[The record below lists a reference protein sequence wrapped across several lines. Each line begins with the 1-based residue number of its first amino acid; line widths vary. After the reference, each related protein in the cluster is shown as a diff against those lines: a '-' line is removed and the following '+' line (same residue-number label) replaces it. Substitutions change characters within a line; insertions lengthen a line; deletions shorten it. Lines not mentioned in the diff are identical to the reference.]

1 MMKSSIYYFFLA
13 LSTLL
18 ALTSCGADPAPE
30 SSKPNAVTTPQ
41 PAQDQTSTPGPS
53 AVPEPPFVKEG
64 ELALLDP
71 TGKKV
76 LAKLDIEI
84 AEVSQ
89 EREQGLMYRKSM
101 LDKQGML
108 FLFEFQ
114 EEQSFW
120 MHNTYIP
127 LDIIYLNDK
136 LEIVSIQ
143 KNAQPMS
150 DKPLPSG
157 KPAQYV
163 LEINGGLSDKL
174 GIKPGMKAAWQD
186 YVNSREVGGYNGL

>member
-1 MMKSSIYYFFLA
+1 MFSKIKYLSFLFIV
-13 LSTLL
+13 TL
-18 ALTSCGADPAPE
+18 AIASCGSDTPPDSKKQPPAPA
-30 SSKPNAVTTPQ
+30 PNAAKDMAAAPGE
-41 PAQDQTSTPGPS
+41 ST
-53 AVPEPPFVKEG
+53 VPEPPFVKEG

-71 TGKKV
+71 ASKKV
-76 LAKLDIEI
+76 LLKLDIEI
-84 AEVSQ
+84 AEVPA
-89 EREQGLMYRKSM
+89 ERQQGLMYRKTMS
-101 LDKQGML
+101 DKQGML
-108 FLFEFQ
+108 FLFEYP

-127 LDIIYLNDK
+127 LDIIYLNEK

-143 KNAQPMS
+143 KNAQPQN

-174 GIKPGMKAAWQD
+174 GLKPGVKAAWQD
-186 YVNSREVGGYNGL
+186 YVNSREVGGYNSL

>member
-1 MMKSSIYYFFLA
+1 MLLNIKYLLPFFVAA
-13 LSTLL
+13 LSIT
-18 ALTSCGADPAPE
+18 ACAPDP
-30 SSKPNAVTTPQ
+30 KPSNRN
-41 PAQDQTSTPGPS
+41 TSTAPNRATDQAPATAPA
-53 AVPEPPFVKEG
+53 AVPEPLFVKEG

-71 TGKKV
+71 SGKKV
-76 LAKLDIEI
+76 ITKIDIEI
-84 AEVSQ
+84 AEVPQ

-101 LDKQGML
+101 SDKQGML
-108 FLFEFQ
+108 FLFEFM

-120 MHNTYIP
+120 MHNTYIS

-136 LEIVSIQ
+136 LEVVSIQ
-143 KNAQPMS
+143 KNAPPQS

-174 GIKPGMKAAWQD
+174 GIKPGYKVAWQD
-186 YVNSREVGGYNGL
+186 WVNTREVGGYNSL

>member
-1 MMKSSIYYFFLA
+1 MKPGIYSFFMALA
-13 LSTLL
+13 VVL
-18 ALTSCGADPAPE
+18 AISSCGADPAPE
-30 SSKPNAVTTPQ
+30 SSKPNAVTAPKA
-41 PAQDQTSTPGPS
+41 AQDQVAAPGPS
-53 AVPEPPFVKEG
+53 AVPEPPFIKEG

-71 TGKKV
+71 SGKKV
-76 LAKLDIEI
+76 LTKLDIEI

-174 GIKPGMKAAWQD
+174 GLKPGVKAAWMD
-186 YVNSREVGGYNGL
+186 YVNNREVGGYNGL

>member
-1 MMKSSIYYFFLA
+1 MMKSSIYSFFMALA
-13 LSTLL
+13 TVL

-41 PAQDQTSTPGPS
+41 SAPDQAAAPGPS

-163 LEINGGLSDKL
+163 LEINSGLSDKL
-174 GIKPGMKAAWQD
+174 GLKPGVKAAWQD
-186 YVNSREVGGYNGL
+186 YVNNREVGGYNGL